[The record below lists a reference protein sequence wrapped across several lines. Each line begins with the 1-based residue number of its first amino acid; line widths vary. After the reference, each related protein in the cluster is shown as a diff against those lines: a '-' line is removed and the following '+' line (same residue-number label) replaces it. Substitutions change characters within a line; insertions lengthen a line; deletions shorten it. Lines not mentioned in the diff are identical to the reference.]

1 MRNTKSNHVLW
12 LKVNML
18 NNCNFIL
25 GAVYLPCES
34 SQNYKFDIFE
44 VINEDINTFDLPVF
58 LLGDFNSRTGI
69 MNDLFNYDDYCIKMF
84 GQFDDDEMDGDYL
97 TRFNADFQRENKDP
111 KVNNMGRALI
121 ELCQIQNLNILNGRF
136 GHDKGIG
143 KLTCFNRNQGKRTI
157 DYAVISPTLLEV
169 VNDFE
174 IGEFD
179 EFLSDTHCAISV
191 LLQGNTNKN
200 VARESKS
207 CENDK
212 SNPSSYGTNYSD
224 FCFQWQSDS
233 AVKYEGKLYESD
245 FESLQADLDALKKNS
260 SQSVMN
266 DFCGRLNSL
275 LINTA
280 VKCGICKNKKVN
292 DITCDKKKH
301 NKPWFD
307 YECKRLV
314 TIITECAVRWNSSI
328 LISGKRN

>member
-25 GAVYLPCES
+25 GAVYLPRES
-34 SQNYKFDIFE
+34 SQNYKFDTFE

-69 MNDLFNYDDYCIKMF
+69 MNDVFNYDDYCIKMF

-97 TRFNADFQRENKDP
+97 TRFNADFQRVNKDP

-174 IGEFD
+174 
-179 EFLSDTHCAISV
+179 
-191 LLQGNTNKN
+191 
-200 VARESKS
+200 SK
-207 CENDK
+207 
-212 SNPSSYGTNYSD
+212 
-224 FCFQWQSDS
+224 
-233 AVKYEGKLYESD
+233 
-245 FESLQADLDALKKNS
+245 
-260 SQSVMN
+260 
-266 DFCGRLNSL
+266 
-275 LINTA
+275 
-280 VKCGICKNKKVN
+280 
-292 DITCDKKKH
+292 
-301 NKPWFD
+301 
-307 YECKRLV
+307 
-314 TIITECAVRWNSSI
+314 
-328 LISGKRN
+328 